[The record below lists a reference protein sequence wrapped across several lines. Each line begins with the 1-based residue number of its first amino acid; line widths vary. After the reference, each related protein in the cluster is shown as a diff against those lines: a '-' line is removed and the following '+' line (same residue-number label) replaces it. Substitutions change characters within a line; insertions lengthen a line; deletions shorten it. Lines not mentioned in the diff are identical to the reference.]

1 MRSAIAFR
9 SIVAAALF
17 GAFSG
22 VAWAEGAHKVMP
34 AKDLAWRDEPGLP
47 PGAKTVVIEGPL
59 DKAVPFT
66 LRVKFPANYRLPSHM
81 HPAIERLTVL
91 SGTFYMGM
99 GDQLDP
105 ARATMALGAG
115 DVIIMDPNVRHF
127 AVTKEETVLQLHGT
141 GPWGIT
147 YVNPADDPRTK

>member
-1 MRSAIAFR
+1 MRSAIASR

-17 GAFSG
+17 AALSS
-22 VAWAEGAHKVMP
+22 VAWAEGAHKVLS
-34 AKDLAWRDEPGLP
+34 AKDLNWADEPALP

-66 LRVKFPANYRLPSHM
+66 LRVKFPPNYRLPAHL

-91 SGTFYMGM
+91 SGTFYMGL
-99 GDQLDP
+99 DDKLDP
-105 ARATMALGAG
+105 AEATMALHAG
-115 DVIIMDPNVRHF
+115 DMTIMDANLRHF
-127 AVTKEETVLQLHGT
+127 VVTKEETVVQLHGT

-147 YVNPADDPRTK
+147 YVNPKDDPRNK